1 MIESGVSRPNPDAL
15 LASLQRTEAKERR
28 GRLKVFF
35 GMAPG
40 VGKTYA
46 MLEAAHKAQSA
57 GVDLVVALVETHGR
71 EETRQLLDGLPALP
85 RKAVEYRGTQLG
97 ELDLEALLARRPR
110 LAIVDELAHTNA
122 PGLRHAKRW
131 QDVEELL
138 AAGIDVFTTLNVQ
151 HLESRADTVLQI
163 TGIVVRETVPDSFIE
178 GADDIQLVDLT
189 PGQLRERLA
198 EGRVYLGDRAAVAA
212 DNFFKES
219 NLTALRELALRLT
232 AERVDKQLRA
242 MREDRNISAIW
253 RSGERLLVAVS
264 PSPFS
269 TRLIR
274 WTRRMAYALDA
285 PWIAVNIES
294 HRPLSAA
301 AKQLLDENLALARA
315 LNAEVIVVPGEDIAA
330 SLVRVAQ
337 QHNVSQ
343 IVVGK
348 SRGHPL
354 VELCRGGSLVDRLLR
369 RSGQIDLYVVPA
381 EPRTGRNRWR
391 DWRVS
396 VTSAPV
402 EYATAFVTVVA
413 VTVLGLATKAWMGY
427 WSVSLFYLSAVVMLG
442 LFVGQGPIL
451 VAAALSALTWNFLF
465 IPPIFTFRIDKLE
478 DGLMFLFFFVLALV
492 TGRLTGRLRAQA
504 GTERTREQRATA
516 LYQLTRAIAT
526 ARSTG
531 EVIRDAG
538 AQIQELFG
546 AKMAILTPGADGRLA
561 LHPTATYVANEKE
574 QGVAEWVFRNR
585 RVAGRFTDTLPSSE
599 GFYLP
604 LIAGESALGVMGLKA
619 PAGEILSVSQRDLL
633 ETFSTQIALALDRER
648 LRATEE
654 AGRLSRESD
663 KLHRT
668 LLDSVSHELK
678 TPLAVIA
685 GAAEQLDGS
694 GAADRPSLLGELRTA
709 VRRLQRLVNNLLDM
723 TRLEAGALKPR
734 LDWTDLNDLVN
745 AAVETTREVAAGR
758 ALAVRLPPDLPLV
771 RLDFALIEQALVN
784 LIHNACVHTPPEAAI
799 TLSAG
804 VDAGAREVW
813 LAVADTGPGLPAE
826 SAGRIF
832 DKFFRGQPDRAGG
845 LGLGLSIVRG
855 FVEAHGGR
863 VDARNQ
869 PGGGARFAIFLPF
882 DPHGGVPCE

>member
-1 MIESGVSRPNPDAL
+1 MESGVSRPNPDAL
-15 LASLQRTEAKERR
+15 LASIQRTEAKGRR

-46 MLEAAHKAQSA
+46 MLEAAHKAQAA

-85 RKAVEYRGTQLG
+85 RQQVEYRGTQLG
-97 ELDLEALLARRPR
+97 ELDLEGLLARRPR

-151 HLESRADTVLQI
+151 HLESRADTVAQI
-163 TGIVVRETVPDSFIE
+163 TGIVVRETVPDSLIE
-178 GADDIQLVDLT
+178 AADDIQLVDLT

-198 EGRVYLGDRAAVAA
+198 EGRVYLGERAAVAA

-232 AERVDKQLRA
+232 AERVDQQLRTI
-242 MREDRNISAIW
+242 REDRNVSAIW

-285 PWIAVNIES
+285 PWIAANIES
-294 HRPLSAA
+294 HRPLSPA

-315 LNAEVIVVPGEDIAA
+315 LNAEVIVVPGEDVAA

-348 SRGHPL
+348 SRGQPWL
-354 VELCRGGSLVDRLLR
+354 DLLRGGSLVDRLMR

-396 VTSAPV
+396 VASAPT

-413 VTVLGLATKAWMGY
+413 VTALGLATKAWMGY

-442 LFVGQGPIL
+442 LFVGQGPIFL
-451 VAAALSALTWNFLF
+451 AAALSALTWNFLF

-478 DGLMFLFFFVLALV
+478 DGLMFIFFFVMALV

-504 GTERTREQRATA
+504 GTERSREQRATA

-526 ARSTG
+526 ARSTD

-546 AKMAILTPGADGRLA
+546 AKMAIFTPTAAGPLV
-561 LHPTATYVANEKE
+561 LHPTATYVAGEKE
-574 QGVAEWVFRNR
+574 QGVAEWVLRNR
-585 RVAGRFTDTLPSSE
+585 RAAGRFTDTLPSSE

-604 LIAGESALGVMGLKA
+604 LVAGDTVLGVMGLKA
-619 PAGEILSVSQRDLL
+619 PAEEILSVSQRDLL

-654 AGRLSRESD
+654 AGRLARESD

-685 GAAEQLDGS
+685 ATAEQLAGPGPS
-694 GAADRPSLLGELRTA
+694 DRPSLLGELQTA

-734 LDWTDLNDLVN
+734 LEWTDLHDLVN
-745 AAVETTREVAAGR
+745 AAVAATREAAAGR
-758 ALAVRLPPDLPLV
+758 SVAVQLPPDLPLV

-784 LIHNACVHTPPEAAI
+784 LMHNACVHTPAAAAI
-799 TLSAG
+799 ALSAG
-804 VDAGAREVW
+804 VDEGAGEVW
-813 LAVADTGPGLPAE
+813 LAVSDTGPGLPAE
-826 SAGRIF
+826 AAGRIF
-832 DKFFRGQPDRAGG
+832 DKFFRGRPDRAGG

-863 VDARNQ
+863 VEARNQ
-869 PGGGARFAIFLPF
+869 PEGGARFAIYLPF
-882 DPHGGVPCE
+882 DRPADVPSE

>member
-1 MIESGVSRPNPDAL
+1 MSRPNPDAL
-15 LASLQRTEAKERR
+15 LASIQRTEAKGRR

-46 MLEAAHKAQSA
+46 MLEAAHKAQAA
-57 GVDLVVALVETHGR
+57 GVDLVVALAETHGR

-85 RKAVEYRGTQLG
+85 RLKVEYRGTQLG
-97 ELDLEALLARRPR
+97 ELDLEGLLARRPR

-151 HLESRADTVLQI
+151 HLESRADTVAQI
-163 TGIVVRETVPDSFIE
+163 TGIVVRETVPDSLIE
-178 GADDIQLVDLT
+178 AADDIQLVDLT

-198 EGRVYLGDRAAVAA
+198 EGRVYLGERAAVAA

-232 AERVDKQLRA
+232 AERVDQQLRTI
-242 MREDRNISAIW
+242 REDRNVSAIW

-285 PWIAVNIES
+285 PWIAANIES
-294 HRPLSAA
+294 HRPLSPA

-315 LNAEVIVVPGEDIAA
+315 LNAEVIVVPGEDVAA

-348 SRGHPL
+348 SRGQPWL
-354 VELCRGGSLVDRLLR
+354 DLLRGGSLVDRLMR

-396 VTSAPV
+396 VASAPT

-413 VTVLGLATKAWMGY
+413 VTALGLATKAWMGY

-442 LFVGQGPIL
+442 LFVGQGPIFL
-451 VAAALSALTWNFLF
+451 AAALSALTWNFLF

-478 DGLMFLFFFVLALV
+478 DGLMFIFFFVMALV

-504 GTERTREQRATA
+504 GTERSREQRATA

-526 ARSTG
+526 ARSTD

-546 AKMAILTPGADGRLA
+546 AKMAIFTPTAAGPLV
-561 LHPTATYVANEKE
+561 LHPTATYVAGEKE
-574 QGVAEWVFRNR
+574 QGVAEWVLRNR
-585 RVAGRFTDTLPSSE
+585 RAAGRFTDTLPSSE

-604 LIAGESALGVMGLKA
+604 LVAGDTVLGVMGLKA
-619 PAGEILSVSQRDLL
+619 PAEEILSVSQRDLL

-654 AGRLSRESD
+654 AGRLARESD

-685 GAAEQLDGS
+685 ATAEQLAGPGPS
-694 GAADRPSLLGELRTA
+694 DRPSLLGELQTA

-734 LDWTDLNDLVN
+734 LEWTDLHDLVN
-745 AAVETTREVAAGR
+745 AAVAATREAAAGR
-758 ALAVRLPPDLPLV
+758 SVAVQLPPDLPLV

-784 LIHNACVHTPPEAAI
+784 LMHNACVHTPAAAAI
-799 TLSAG
+799 ALSAG
-804 VDAGAREVW
+804 VDEGAGEVW
-813 LAVADTGPGLPAE
+813 LAVSDTGPGLPAE
-826 SAGRIF
+826 AAGRIF
-832 DKFFRGQPDRAGG
+832 DKFFRGRPDRAGG

-863 VDARNQ
+863 VEARNQ
-869 PGGGARFAIFLPF
+869 PEGGARFAIYLPF
-882 DPHGGVPCE
+882 DRPADVPSE

>member
-1 MIESGVSRPNPDAL
+1 MESGVFRPNPDAL
-15 LASLQRTEAKERR
+15 LASIQRIEAKGRR

-46 MLEAAHKAQSA
+46 MLEAAHKAQAA

-71 EETRQLLDGLPALP
+71 EETQRLLEGLPALP
-85 RKAVEYRGTQLG
+85 RQRIEYRGTQLG
-97 ELDLEALLARRPR
+97 ELDLEGLLARRPR

-163 TGIVVRETVPDSFIE
+163 TGIVVRETVPDSLIE
-178 GADDIQLVDLT
+178 AADDIQLVDLT

-232 AERVDKQLRA
+232 AERVDQQLRTI
-242 MREDRNISAIW
+242 REDRNVSAIW

-294 HRPLSAA
+294 HRPLGPAA
-301 AKQLLDENLALARA
+301 QRLLDENLALARA
-315 LNAEVIVVPGEDIAA
+315 LNAEVIVVPGEDVAA

-348 SRGHPL
+348 SRGHPWL
-354 VELCRGGSLVDRLLR
+354 DLLRGGSLVDRLLR

-391 DWRVS
+391 DWRPS
-396 VTSAPV
+396 VTSAPT
-402 EYATAFVTVVA
+402 EYATSFITVVA

-451 VAAALSALTWNFLF
+451 LAAALSALTWNFLF

-478 DGLMFLFFFVLALV
+478 DGLMFIFFFVMALV

-504 GTERTREQRATA
+504 GTERSREQRSSA

-526 ARSTG
+526 ARSTD

-546 AKMAILTPGADGRLA
+546 AKMAIFTPAAAGELA
-561 LHPTATYVANEKE
+561 LHSSATYVAGEKE
-574 QGVAEWVFRNR
+574 RGVAEWVLRNR
-585 RVAGRFTDTLPSSE
+585 RVAGRFTDTLPASE

-604 LIAGESALGVMGLKA
+604 LVAGDTVLGVMGLKA
-619 PAGEILSVSQRDLL
+619 PAGETLSVSQRDLL

-654 AGRLSRESD
+654 AGRLLRESD

-685 GAAEQLDGS
+685 AAAEQLERPEP
-694 GAADRPSLLGELRTA
+694 ADRPSLLGELRTA

-734 LDWTDLNDLVN
+734 LEWTDLHDLVN
-745 AAVETTREVAAGR
+745 AAVAATAEAAAGR
-758 ALAVRLPPDLPLV
+758 SVAVRLPSELPLV

-784 LIHNACVHTPPEAAI
+784 LIHNACVHTPPSASIA
-799 TLSAG
+799 LSAG
-804 VDAGAREVW
+804 VDEGAREVW

-826 SAGRIF
+826 AAGRIF
-832 DKFFRGQPDRAGG
+832 DKFFRGRPDQAGG

-882 DPHGGVPCE
+882 DRPADVPSE